1 MSTRTPKEN
10 KETKEQK
17 AAVNLAAM
25 RFVEPARCQCKCGK
39 SADGTTRVACGKLA
53 IKGKVYCIS
62 CKDHYG
68 MEF

>member
-1 MSTRTPKEN
+1 
-10 KETKEQK
+10 
-17 AAVNLAAM
+17 M
-25 RFVEPARCQCKCGK
+25 RFAEPARCKCKCGK

-53 IKGKVYCIS
+53 IKGKAYCIS